1 MLKGD
6 VEQMCSTSP
15 VLELLPV
22 PPIDPA
28 SSHRAKGALLIQPLM
43 SASFGQQY
51 EEGG

>member
-1 MLKGD
+1 MLKGE
-6 VEQMCSTSP
+6 VEQMWSLSP

-28 SSHRAKGALLIQPLM
+28 SSHREKGALLIQLLM
-43 SASFGQQY
+43 SASFGPQY